1 MRERLRKG
9 KAEQERRALQAECR
23 AEEVWS
29 SSSSKMRRAERAPRE
44 ALYKADML
52 KWRIEGSV
60 LAQGVHARCWVGGAR
75 GKPFQNT
82 GLGHCRPSFFPYSP
96 KCVEGRF
103 SEGGDIR
110 LLL

>member
-1 MRERLRKG
+1 
-9 KAEQERRALQAECR
+9 
-23 AEEVWS
+23 V
-29 SSSSKMRRAERAPRE
+29 
-44 ALYKADML
+44 
-52 KWRIEGSV
+52 V
-60 LAQGVHARCWVGGAR
+60 LAQGVHARCWLGGAR
-75 GKPFQNT
+75 GKPFQNEGLGQRAGPKGWAK

>member
-1 MRERLRKG
+1 
-9 KAEQERRALQAECR
+9 
-23 AEEVWS
+23 V
-29 SSSSKMRRAERAPRE
+29 
-44 ALYKADML
+44 
-52 KWRIEGSV
+52 V
-60 LAQGVHARCWVGGAR
+60 LAQGVHARCWLGGAR
-75 GKPFQNT
+75 GKPFQNE